1 MSTPKLEKHENGR
14 YYIHWTEGRRS
25 YRRTT
30 GTADLAT
37 AQRTLG
43 TFLISQ
49 ASAERERPQTV
60 DHLATVDDVW
70 ALYTENLE
78 PGRPIVVR
86 CRSVGPK
93 LLDGLGRATPVAS
106 LKQAHI
112 DRFVRDRASGRL
124 GRRAK
129 PGTIWLE
136 LNLLRTAIGFA
147 VRKKL
152 VPASAKP
159 DLDFPEPPEAR
170 DRWLRVDEARKLFTE
185 IAAARKGERLS
196 RLERFAWI
204 ALETAARK
212 AVIERL
218 TWDQVDLE
226 ARVIHYHRAGDRRT
240 KKRRPSV
247 PISDSLLPILQ
258 QAYAERV
265 SNLVLDR
272 TQELN
277 DELTRAAKRAGVP
290 DVTPHVL
297 RHTAATWM
305 ARRGVPLFT
314 IAGVLGNTLAMV
326 ERVYAKHCP
335 EGLADAVNLIS
346 VGALSCAQPSESSV
360 LGAPEPDSVSAR
372 STYSA
377 ARTV

>member
-37 AQRTLG
+37 ARRALG
-43 TFLISQ
+43 TFLISLE
-49 ASAERERPQTV
+49 SAESPRKQTV
-60 DHLATVDDVW
+60 DHHATVEDVW
-70 ALYTENLE
+70 THYVASLE
-78 PGRPIVVR
+78 PSRPAVSR
-86 CRSVGPK
+86 CRAVGPK
-93 LLDGLGRATPVAS
+93 LLEGFGGDLPIVS
-106 LKQAHI
+106 LKQAHV
-112 DRFVRDRASGRL
+112 DRYVRDRTVGRV

-136 LNLLRTAIGFA
+136 LNFFRTAIGYA

-159 DLDFPEPPEAR
+159 DLDFPEAPEAR
-170 DRWLRVDEARKLFTE
+170 DRWLRVDEARKLFAE
-185 IAAARKGERLS
+185 VSASRKGERLS
-196 RLERFAWI
+196 RLERFVWI

-247 PISDSLLPILQ
+247 PISDSLLPVLQ
-258 QAYAERV
+258 RAYEERV
-265 SNLVLDR
+265 SGLVLDR
-272 TQELN
+272 PHEMGRELA
-277 DELTRAAKRAGVP
+277 RAAERVGVL

-326 ERVYAKHCP
+326 EKVYAKHCP
-335 EGLADAVNLIS
+335 EGLAEAVNRIS
-346 VGALSCAQPSESSV
+346 VGALSCARPSDSSD
-360 LGAPEPDSVSAR
+360 LGATVEGGMSDR
-372 STYSA
+372 SISSA
-377 ARTV
+377 AESV